1 MPAPRILHIFPGFA
15 VGGAQVRTARLVEGL
30 GGAFEH
36 ALVSLDG
43 DRAGYGL
50 LAAARS
56 LEWVEPPP
64 RAGSFTT
71 ARALAQLI
79 RARRPDV
86 VATYNWGAIDGVI
99 GARLAGRRA
108 CVHHEDG
115 FGPQETRRR
124 LVRRNLWRAAWLR
137 DTASVVVPSE
147 VLERIA
153 RREWHLP
160 AGLVHLVP
168 NGVDLTRFA
177 PGAARREGERVRA
190 ELGLGRDVFVLVSVG
205 GLRPEKRP
213 DRLLEVAALLP
224 GVHTFVVGDGALRAD
239 LERRAARAD
248 LAGRVHFFGACADPR
263 PQLAA
268 ADLFV
273 LPSDTEQMPIAMV
286 EAMALGL
293 PVAAT
298 DVGDV
303 RVILPSDQHGGIVPL
318 AGDADTA
325 AALAR
330 VALEFARDPAR
341 RRAFG
346 ARAAERAADA
356 FGFDRMA
363 RRYAEL
369 YTAAAARD
377 RRS

>member
-1 MPAPRILHIFPGFA
+1 MAAPRILHIFPGFA
-15 VGGAQVRTARLVEGL
+15 VGGAQVRTARLVDGL
-30 GGAFEH
+30 GDAFEH

-50 LAAARS
+50 LASPKR
-56 LEWVEPPP
+56 LVWLEPPP
-64 RAGSFTT
+64 RAGSFRT
-71 ARALAQLI
+71 ARALAAI
-79 RARRPDV
+79 VRAVRPDV

-108 CVHHEDG
+108 VVHHEDG
-115 FGPQETRRR
+115 FGPAETRRR
-124 LVRRNLWRAAWLR
+124 LLRRNLWRAAWLR
-137 DTASVVVPSE
+137 DAARVVVPSQ

-160 AGLVHLVP
+160 SALVELVP
-168 NGVDLTRFA
+168 NGVDLARFA
-177 PGAARREGERVRA
+177 PGAVRREAARVRA
-190 ELGLGRDVFVLVSVG
+190 ELGLGADAFVLVSVG

-224 GVHTFVVGDGALRAD
+224 DTHVFVVGDGALRAD

-248 LAGRVHFFGACADPR
+248 LAGRVHFFGARSDPR
-263 PQLAA
+263 PELAA

-303 RVILPSDQHGGIVPL
+303 RAILPEEQHAAVVPL
-318 AGDADTA
+318 ASDSDTA

-330 VALEFARDPAR
+330 VIRELGQSPER
-341 RRAFG
+341 RRALG
-346 ARAAERAADA
+346 ALGAARAAEA
-356 FGFDRMA
+356 FGFERMA
-363 RRYAEL
+363 QRYADV
-369 YTAAAARD
+369 YRAAAARD
-377 RRS
+377 GRP